1 VMPHAKAVRLSPV
14 KPPACP
20 KGKSWSAGVQAC
32 VSTCRDV
39 RDCKKT
45 SGYCVNG
52 MCLCKTGLVMLPD
65 ETCALPCD
73 RNECGSDAVCYKNA
87 KGSNT
92 CACNSGYTM
101 TPLGC
106 KEPCT
111 VTKCGA
117 NAFCYKNAERND
129 TCGCNDGFTMTSN
142 GRCIDSCLMQ
152 NCGPNATCV
161 KGTGDQAWCI
171 CKQGFRNV
179 SGKCIA
185 CPKGK
190 LWNVDMQ
197 ACVSTCK
204 DLKDCK
210 NTTGHCV
217 NGMCSCKPG
226 LVMLPNETCA
236 LPCDRNECG
245 SDAVCYKNATG
256 SNTCACNSGY
266 TMTPLGCKE
275 PCTVTKCGANAFC
288 YKNAERN
295 ETCGC
300 NDGFTMTS
308 NGRCIDVCDLCGPN
322 ATCEMG
328 LQSGAK
334 TCRCNNGYYMLPNNT
349 CAATCIITGCAIGS
363 SCVGD
368 VIEDMYCAENC
379 YLKGCH
385 DTAMCVKD
393 PASGKASCQCSTG
406 LIMQSD
412 GTCQVCGTDSDCP
425 MHAYCS
431 GGVECVCQPDYP
443 WNGTHCTDPC
453 DGVKCRPNAYCNY
466 GQCDCNPDYYMLSN
480 GTCT

>member
-1 VMPHAKAVRLSPV
+1 MLFRTDSQHTAVGQAVMPHAKAVRLSPV

-179 SGKCIA
+179 SGKCIGTSSPMLSLRPTPLTRPIPQCLSIA
-185 CPKGK
+185 ASCASPFLPSPPPLRAMRYSCLMQNCGPNATCVKGTG
-190 LWNVDMQ
+190 DQ
-197 ACVSTCK
+197 AWCICK
-204 DLKDCK
+204 Q
-210 NTTGHCV
+210 G
-217 NGMCSCKPG
+217 
-226 LVMLPNETCA
+226 
-236 LPCDRNECG
+236 
-245 SDAVCYKNATG
+245 YKNV
-256 SNTCACNSGY
+256 S
-266 TMTPLGCKE
+266 
-275 PCTVTKCGANAFC
+275 
-288 YKNAERN
+288 
-295 ETCGC
+295 
-300 NDGFTMTS
+300 
-308 NGRCIDVCDLCGPN
+308 GRCIDECDLCGPN
-322 ATCEMG
+322 ATCDTDQ
-328 LQSGAK
+328 QSGAK
-334 TCRCNNGYYMLPNNT
+334 TCRCNNGYYMLPDNT
-349 CAATCIITGCAIGS
+349 CAG
-363 SCVGD
+363 
-368 VIEDMYCAENC
+368 
-379 YLKGCH
+379 
-385 DTAMCVKD
+385 
-393 PASGKASCQCSTG
+393 ASMW
-406 LIMQSD
+406 LIRFALFPILALRLTTPHSRLPLP
-412 GTCQVCGTDSDCP
+412 S
-425 MHAYCS
+425 
-431 GGVECVCQPDYP
+431 
-443 WNGTHCTDPC
+443 
-453 DGVKCRPNAYCNY
+453 
-466 GQCDCNPDYYMLSN
+466 
-480 GTCT
+480 